1 MFGLI
6 LAKKDIKNPDPDQHY
21 DLHCTIDSFA
31 AAIID
36 AADHGDVYHGA
47 AVIDAAAHG
56 DVYHGAAVIDAAAH
70 GDVYHGAAVIDAAAN
85 GCCC

>member
-6 LAKKDIKNPDPDQHY
+6 LEKKDIKNPDPDQHY
-21 DLHCTIDSFA
+21 DLHCTIDCFA
-31 AAIID
+31 AVID

-56 DVYHGAAVIDAAAH
+56 DVYHGAAVIDAAA
-70 GDVYHGAAVIDAAAN
+70 N